1 MDNKCTIY
9 VYRPIY
15 RSNISRERYRFIV
28 SQLLKV
34 YLGLNLMPDIK
45 FDRCGKPY
53 VDDKYGISFSYSH
66 SSTCLA
72 LAIVSKI
79 NYVGIDTEPLERE
92 CEIEEI
98 RRIAFSSEELRLKEV
113 DSYVSRWCLK
123 EAAVKMYGRGFL
135 DADPHEF
142 TCITQ
147 SNSTLKFAMRGEII
161 ARGFYKIFYNNY
173 DVISVC
179 STGKLEDLDLITI
192 GFTQLN
198 CFL

>member
-9 VYRPIY
+9 IY
-15 RSNISRERYRFIV
+15 RQTHKYISRKEYRRIV
-28 SQLLKV
+28 SLILKA
-34 YLGLNLMPDIK
+34 YLGLKFRPDIL
-45 FDRCGKPY
+45 FDKCGKPY
-53 VDDKYGISFSYSH
+53 VDDKYGIDFNYSH

-79 NYVGIDTEPLERE
+79 NHVGIDTEPLDRE

-98 RRIAFSSEELRLKEV
+98 RRIAFSSEELRLRQV

-135 DADPHEF
+135 DADPREF
-142 TCITQ
+142 TCTTQ
-147 SNSTLKFAMRGEII
+147 SNSTLKLAMRGEII

-173 DVISVC
+173 DAISVC
-179 STGKLEDLDLITI
+179 STGELEDLDLITI
-192 GFTQLN
+192 NLLSVN
-198 CFL
+198 